1 MPLFRKIEKKE
12 EIRKKKEEVANLPS
26 LPAGTVPELAASL
39 NDKDAKVRL
48 AALNTL
54 GKMGRA
60 AKAALP
66 AINKAL
72 DDPDK
77 RVRVEAA
84 YVLWLVDQQSKPVI
98 AVLSE
103 AVRGK
108 DEGSRLAAIPL
119 LGKVGTEVAE
129 ARGLLVELL
138 AGQSTREAA
147 SGVLV
152 AIGKKAVP
160 ELVKALEDPQ
170 VYTRLGVI
178 QTLADIGPEAKD
190 ALERLAFKAKNDSSA
205 AVRTAAMKALERI
218 KQK

>member
-1 MPLFRKIEKKE
+1 MPTPVPLAITL
-12 EIRKKKEEVANLPS
+12 LPFS
-26 LPAGTVPELAASL
+26 SWGSS
-39 NDKDAKVRL
+39 KS
-48 AALNTL
+48 
-54 GKMGRA
+54 
-60 AKAALP
+60 P
-66 AINKAL
+66 AIKKAL
-72 DDPDK
+72 DYPDK
-77 RVRVEAA
+77 RIRVEAV

-152 AIGKKAVP
+152 AIGKNAVP